1 LFSKRHTPLLASDS
15 VDVLDVMRADRVV
28 AVLRASRVPDPVALA
43 DAFAEAGVR
52 CVEFTFTIPDVLSL
66 IRIATSSG
74 AYIGAGT
81 VLHPEQARS
90 AIDAGASFVVSP
102 AMRPEIVGICRDA
115 GIPVVL
121 GALTPTEVAAAIDAG
136 ATAIKIFPAGLGGP
150 RYIRD
155 LRGPYPDVAFIP
167 SGGVSEDNAR
177 EFLAAGCPAVYAGS
191 NLAPPEI
198 VESGRVAEI
207 TRRARA
213 FVAALG

>member
-1 LFSKRHTPLLASDS
+1 
-15 VDVLDVMRADRVV
+15 
-28 AVLRASRVPDPVALA
+28 
-43 DAFAEAGVR
+43 
-52 CVEFTFTIPDVLSL
+52 
-66 IRIATSSG
+66 
-74 AYIGAGT
+74 
-81 VLHPEQARS
+81 
-90 AIDAGASFVVSP
+90 
-102 AMRPEIVGICRDA
+102 MRPEIVGICRDA

-136 ATAIKIFPAGLGGP
+136 ATAIKLFPAGLGGP

-155 LRGPYPDVAFIP
+155 LSGPYPDVAFIP